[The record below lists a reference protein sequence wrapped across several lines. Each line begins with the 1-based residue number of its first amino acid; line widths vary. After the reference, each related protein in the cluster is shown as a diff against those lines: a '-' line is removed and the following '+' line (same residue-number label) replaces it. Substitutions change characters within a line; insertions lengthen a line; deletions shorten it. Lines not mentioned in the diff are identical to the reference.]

1 MSVSGGFD
9 GWQRVDD
16 GSSLSGS
23 ADRGFTNDD
32 MRRAGT
38 IKVFPHFAGGIELAA
53 DGWTVHVRFGFY
65 PIDARGL
72 GEDGKI
78 FVLEVANVI
87 RIRTGET
94 GSQAV

>member
-32 MRRAGT
+32 MRHAET
-38 IKVFPHFAGGIELAA
+38 IEVFPHLASGIELPN
-53 DGWTVHVRFGFY
+53 TLIS
-65 PIDARGL
+65 PKLDAN
-72 GEDGKI
+72 K
-78 FVLEVANVI
+78 
-87 RIRTGET
+87 
-94 GSQAV
+94 AVPARSDCAI